1 MKTIKASKDLS
12 LKDGSTILK
21 GTLIEF
27 VRPGDLPTV
36 GIWNVNGVERKM
48 RYRSIIRKPS
58 MESLEKWSDDG
69 ICNSVFGA
77 RVEPDGYGPQGEPS
91 WLLAMGLI

>member
-12 LKDGSTILK
+12 LKDGSTITK

-27 VRPGDLPTV
+27 VRHSDMPSV

-48 RYRSIIRKPS
+48 RYRSIIKQPS
-58 MESLEKWSDDG
+58 IASLERWDMDG

-91 WLLAMGLI
+91 WILAMGMI